1 MLIKSFYDPEVRKQ
15 GREEGLKEGKLLV
28 AKRLLSLNIDLQT
41 VVLATEL
48 PKEEIERL
56 RNEKE

>member
-1 MLIKSFYDPEVRKQ
+1 M
-15 GREEGLKEGKLLV
+15 KEGKLLV

-48 PKEEIERL
+48 PEEEVEKLRDRKE
-56 RNEKE
+56 